1 MLGRCILKRNYSFAK
16 TVSFTVEKFPGY
28 KRQPNFKKQTQQ
40 DIDYFEFVVGHN
52 GYIVNSDE
60 LLPYNIDWMNKFRG
74 QSQLVLM
81 PRTTKQVS
89 DILRYCHDQ
98 KLAVVPQGGNTG
110 LVGGSVPVFDEIIL
124 NLKKMNRV
132 RSFDNVSGILTADAG
147 CILEVLDN
155 WLAEKG
161 FMMPLDLAAKG
172 SCQIGG
178 NIATNAGGLR
188 LLRYGSLHG
197 TVLGLEVVLP
207 NGTILN
213 NMSTLRKDNTGFDL
227 KQLFIGSEGTIG
239 VITGISI
246 LTPLRSKAVNVAL
259 LGLNSFEDV
268 QTAFKQS
275 RIELSEILSAFEFW
289 DIHSFK
295 IFKKH
300 FHHKEVMEKD
310 YPFYIL
316 IETSGSNKDHDDQ
329 KLNSYLEQMME
340 NGIAQDGVVAQD
352 KQQMN
357 ELWGVRD
364 GLTEALGKEPA
375 VYKYDIS
382 IPVAKIW
389 ECTEDM
395 RYHLQ
400 AGGVFGKPDSPVI
413 DVVAYGHI
421 GDGNVHLN
429 IVTKGLDTRVSDLIE
444 PYLFEWVAKHQ
455 GSISAEHG
463 LGVAKNEFLGYSKS
477 PEMIDLMKTVKTM
490 LDPKGIMNPYKYLPQ
505 S

>member
-1 MLGRCILKRNYSFAK
+1 MKN
-16 TVSFTVEKFPGY
+16 
-28 KRQPNFKKQTQQ
+28 
-40 DIDYFEFVVGHN
+40 
-52 GYIVNSDE
+52 
-60 LLPYNIDWMNKFRG
+60 
-74 QSQLVLM
+74 
-81 PRTTKQVS
+81 
-89 DILRYCHDQ
+89 
-98 KLAVVPQGGNTG
+98 
-110 LVGGSVPVFDEIIL
+110 
-124 NLKKMNRV
+124 MNRV
-132 RSFDNVSGILTADAG
+132 RSFDSVSGILTADAG

-161 FMMPLDLAAKG
+161 YMMPLDLAAKG
-172 SCQIGG
+172 SCHIGG

-197 TVLGLEVVLP
+197 TVLGLEVVLA

-239 VITGISI
+239 VITGVSI

-259 LGLNSFEDV
+259 LGLNSFDDV
-268 QTAFKQS
+268 QVAFKKS

-289 DIHSFK
+289 DIHSFQM
-295 IFKKH
+295 FKKH
-300 FHHKEVMEKD
+300 FDHKEVMEKD

-329 KLNSYLEQMME
+329 KLTTYLEQMME
-340 NGIAQDGVVAQD
+340 NGTAQDGVVAQD
-352 KQQMN
+352 QQQMRD
-357 ELWGVRD
+357 LWGIRD

-389 ECTEDM
+389 DCTEDM
-395 RYHLQ
+395 RHHLKV
-400 AGGVFGKPDSPVI
+400 GGVFGEPDSPVI
-413 DVVAYGHI
+413 NVVAYGHI

-429 IVTKGLDTRVSDLIE
+429 IVTKDLDTRVSDLIE

-477 PEMIDLMKTVKTM
+477 PEMIDLMKTMKDM
-490 LDPKGIMNPYKYLPQ
+490 LDPKGILNPYKYLPQ

>member
-1 MLGRCILKRNYSFAK
+1 MVLRRFSSV
-16 TVSFTVEKFPGY
+16 TRPVSLTVEKFPGY
-28 KRQPNFKKQTQQ
+28 NRNHRFKKLT
-40 DIDYFEFVVGHN
+40 DDDVSYFESIVGKR
-52 GYIVNSDE
+52 GYICNVDE
-60 LLPYNIDWMNKFRG
+60 LSPYNIDWMNKFRG
-74 QSQLVLM
+74 QSPLVLL
-81 PRTTKQVS
+81 PRNTQQIS
-89 DILRYCHDQ
+89 DILQYCNEQ
-98 KLAVVPQGGNTG
+98 KLAVVPQGGNTS
-110 LVGGSVPVFDEIIL
+110 LAGGSVPIFDEIIL
-124 NLKKMNRV
+124 SMRHMNRI

-161 FMMPLDLAAKG
+161 YMMPLDLAAKG

-197 TVLGLEVVLP
+197 SVLGLEVVLP
-207 NGTILN
+207 NGTVLN

-239 VITGISI
+239 IITGVSI
-246 LTPLRSKAVNVAL
+246 LTPLRSKAVNVAM

-268 QTAFKQS
+268 QDAFKHA
-275 RIELSEILSAFEFW
+275 RLELSEILSAFEFW
-289 DIHSFK
+289 DNQSFQ
-295 IFKKH
+295 IYKKH
-300 FHHKEVMEKD
+300 FPYKDIMTKD

-316 IETSGSNKDHDDQ
+316 IETSGSNKRHDDE
-329 KLNSYLEQMME
+329 KLTDYLGQMMN

-352 KQQMN
+352 QKQIKD
-357 ELWGVRD
+357 LWDVRD
-364 GLTEALGKEPA
+364 GLTGALGKEPA

-382 IPVAKIW
+382 IPVANIW
-389 ECTEDM
+389 HCAQDM
-395 RYHLQ
+395 RHHLCM
-400 AGGVFGKPDSPVI
+400 GGVFGEKDSPVT

-429 IVTKGLDTRVSDLIE
+429 IVTKDLDTRVSDLIE

-463 LGVAKNEFLGYSKS
+463 LGVAKNEFLGYSKT
-477 PEMIDLMKTVKTM
+477 PEMIELMKTLKNI
-490 LDPKGIMNPYKYLPQ
+490 LDPNGILNPYKYLPQ
-505 S
+505 T